1 MTPEQSVGLISNAVQ
16 LVVTMATVM
25 VVPGL
30 IVGLCVSIFQAA
42 TQIQEQTLSFL
53 PKLLV
58 TLMTLVFTGN
68 WLLMKITALFNDIFM
83 KIPGLIG

>member
-1 MTPEQSVGLISNAVQ
+1 MTPEQSVSLVGGAVN
-16 LVVTMATVM
+16 LVVIMVSVL

-30 IVGLCVSIFQAA
+30 VVGLIVSVFQAA

-53 PKLLV
+53 PRFIV
-58 TLMTLVFTGN
+58 TLLTLIFTGH
-68 WLLMKITALFNDIFM
+68 WLLAQVTTLFDELFA